1 MKSLNR
7 LSLVIAAPLPVR
19 AVGLRKFIAA
29 AGILVI
35 VLFGGLLHAE
45 TVINFDPGAE
55 IHANG
60 VSQPQL
66 SAMAY
71 DGAGSIIT
79 DSGGTPII
87 FDPYIDTGAS
97 GSVISYM
104 TARGYTTIDLLGGV
118 TTVPGLGIDGTPSGE
133 FIGYYTDYGI
143 GGDETGDVT
152 SPTAFGMMIRNGT
165 PLAETIELDEYG
177 FPIITPPVIN
187 PSEFTDQGNYSL
199 WVRRQ
204 EGYGERIQML
214 GFDIMVQPLNV
225 VGMIVIEQNV
235 LVMDP
240 TTIGASPDG
249 FSTTPMSTSL
259 LPKGSAV
266 PSTNMAFDL
275 TLYDFTQP
283 LPPGETYPSYTT
295 NPMFDNVSV
304 SFTDG
309 GGQTLTSTEN
319 SWLLDTGS
327 SASMIGFDK
336 AKDIG
341 LIDNA
346 YGTFDAFMADFSGI
360 TLPVAGIGNIDSPT
374 EIPVLQVDEI
384 RIPDENGN
392 DVVWKNVYLAVLDI
406 PGLDGVFGMN
416 MLLPASTIDLVTL
429 TEIGSNPGYFDA
441 MVFETTGDQTAK
453 LSLLYN
459 PILLPGDANGDG
471 VVSADD
477 YASVQGNFGDT
488 GVPGIPGDSTGDGLV
503 SADDYV
509 SVQGHFGDT
518 VEMGSVPVPE
528 PTTMILLTLGAL
540 GLVTGKRKS
549 CV

>member
-7 LSLVIAAPLPVR
+7 LSLVIVAPLPVQ
-19 AVGLRKFIAA
+19 AAGLRKFIAV

-35 VLFGGLLHAE
+35 VLFGGLLRAE
-45 TVINFDPGAE
+45 TVINFAPGAE
-55 IHANG
+55 IHAIG

-97 GSVISYM
+97 SFVISYM
-104 TARGYTTIDLLGGV
+104 TARGYTMTDLLGGV
-118 TTVPGLGIDGTPSGE
+118 TTVPGLGIDGAPPGE

-165 PLAETIELDEYG
+165 PLTVTIELDEDG
-177 FPIITPPVIN
+177 FPIIIPPEIN
-187 PSEFTDQGNYSL
+187 PAEFTDHGSYSL

-204 EGYGERIQML
+204 EGYGERTQL
-214 GFDIMVQPLNV
+214 FGFDIMVQPLNV
-225 VGMIVIEQNV
+225 VGMTVIEKKV

-240 TTIGASPDG
+240 TTIGVSPDG
-249 FSTTPMSTSL
+249 LNITPMSTYL

-327 SASMIGFDK
+327 SASMVGFEK
-336 AKDIG
+336 AKEIG
-341 LIDNA
+341 MIDNA
-346 YGTFDAFMADFSGI
+346 YETFDAFMADFSGI
-360 TLPVAGIGNIDSPT
+360 TLPVAGIGNIDSAT
-374 EIPVLQVDEI
+374 EIPILQVDEI
-384 RIPDENGN
+384 RIPDADGN
-392 DVVWKNVYLAVLDI
+392 DVVWKNVYLAVVDI

-416 MLLPASTIDLVTL
+416 MLLPASTIDLGTL
-429 TEIGSNPGYFDA
+429 TEIGNNPGYFDA
-441 MVFETTGDQTAK
+441 MVFETTGAQTAK

-477 YASVQGNFGDT
+477 YGSVQVNFGDT
-488 GVPGIPGDSTGDGLV
+488 GVPGIPGDATGDGMV
-503 SADDYV
+503 SADDYG
-509 SVQGHFGDT
+509 SVQANFGDT
-518 VEMGSVPVPE
+518 GEMGSVPVPE
-528 PTTMILLTLGAL
+528 PATMVLLTLGAL
-540 GLVTGKRKS
+540 GLLTRRPKL
-549 CV
+549 